1 MKSKIWRLLGVILLL
16 LAVTI
21 GGVSY
26 PAFAQS
32 GTVVSVV
39 PTSTSVHVG
48 DIVLVEIQVKNV
60 NDLFGPELHISF
72 DPNILEV
79 VDANPDQAGVQIG
92 HGSFL
97 SPDIEAK
104 NDVSGGMIH
113 YAISQ
118 LYPNQPAS
126 GSGTLARITFKG
138 KTEGVS
144 SVILQEV
151 ILADSAASPIAHTT
165 QDGSV
170 TVYSGEAT
178 PVPTNTP
185 EPGATATPE
194 PTTPPLTP
202 TPQPGTPVPTST
214 PAPTPGPGPVCD
226 RILGYHTVRRGET
239 LYAIGR
245 AYAMKPRTIAMCNN
259 ILNPNRIY
267 AGLRLAIPYAPWWPI
282 PPGPVAE
289 RQFTPGV
296 QPGPTPTPVPGCRYT
311 HVVKPG
317 ETLTRIS
324 LRYGV
329 SIWTI
334 ARANDIQNVN
344 LIYVGQ
350 KLCIP

>member
-1 MKSKIWRLLGVILLL
+1 MRSKIWRLLGIVLALLV
-16 LAVTI
+16 VT
-21 GGVSY
+21 VSGLRY
-26 PAFAQS
+26 PVFAQS
-32 GTVVSVV
+32 GTVVRVV
-39 PTSTSVHVG
+39 PTSSSVHVG
-48 DIVLVEIQVKNV
+48 DIVLVEVQVQNV

-72 DPNILEV
+72 DPNVLEV
-79 VDANPDQAGVQIG
+79 LDANAGQAGVQIG
-92 HGSFL
+92 HGDFL
-97 SPDIEAK
+97 SPDVEAV
-104 NDVSGGMIH
+104 NDVSGGTIH

-118 LYPNQPAS
+118 LPPNQGVN

-138 KTEGVS
+138 KAEGTS
-144 SVILQEV
+144 SVTLQNV
-151 ILADSAASPIAHTT
+151 ILADSAANAIEHTT
-165 QDGSV
+165 QNGSV
-170 TVYSGEAT
+170 TVYSGDAT
-178 PVPTNTP
+178 PVPTATP

-194 PTTPPLTP
+194 PGTPVPTP
-202 TPQPGTPVPTST
+202 TPQPGTPVPTPT
-214 PAPTPGPGPVCD
+214 PAPTPGPGPICD
-226 RILGYHTVRRGET
+226 RILGHHVVRQGET

-245 AYAMKPRTIAMCNN
+245 AYAMRPTSIATCNN
-259 ILNPNRIY
+259 LLNPNRIY
-267 AGLRLAIPYAPWWPI
+267 AGLRLAIPYDPWWPI

-296 QPGPTPTPVPGCRYT
+296 GPGPTPTPAPGCRYT
-311 HVVKPG
+311 HAVQPG

>member
-1 MKSKIWRLLGVILLL
+1 MKRKIWRLLGIILSL
-16 LAVTI
+16 LAITI
-21 GGVSY
+21 GGLSY
-26 PAFAQS
+26 PAFAQG
-32 GTVVSVV
+32 GTVVNIV

-48 DIVLVEIQVKNV
+48 DIVLVEVQIQNV
-60 NDLFGPELHISF
+60 SDLFGLELHINF
-72 DPNILEV
+72 DPTILEV
-79 VDANPDQAGVQIG
+79 ADANPDQAGIQVG
-92 HGSFL
+92 HGNFL
-97 SPDIEAK
+97 SPDQEVQNNA
-104 NDVSGGMIH
+104 SGGTID

-118 LYPNQPAS
+118 LAPHQGVS
-126 GSGTLARITFKG
+126 GSGTLIRITFRG

-144 SVILQEV
+144 SVTLQNV
-151 ILADSAASPIAHTT
+151 ILANSAASPIDYAT
-165 QDGSV
+165 QNGSV
-170 TVYSGEAT
+170 TVYTGDLT

-185 EPGATATPE
+185 APGATATPE
-194 PTTPPLTP
+194 PSPTP
-202 TPQPGTPVPTST
+202 TPQPGTPLPTPT
-214 PAPTPGPGPVCD
+214 PAPPPGPGPVCD
-226 RILGYHTVRRGET
+226 RILGHHVVRRGET

-245 AYAMKPRTIAMCNN
+245 AYAMKPRSIAMCNN

-267 AGLRLAIPYAPWWPI
+267 VGLRLAIPYAPWWPI

-296 QPGPTPTPVPGCRYT
+296 QPGPTPTPAPGCQHT
-311 HVVKPG
+311 HIVQPG